1 MPDKQYTIAERLFT
15 QQELVLG
22 QIQFIKQ
29 RLSQYDVTS
38 LTKAQVVELVIDEG
52 PALLAIVLIPQGQ
65 TRADKVKAGWAAI
78 KELEAWLQAPA
89 TTAEVAAI
97 ASDFFQVEH
106 AILDT
111 LWGRAGRRVHAE
123 ISRAGLQTPS

>member
-78 KELEAWLQAPA
+78 KELEAWLQAHA

-97 ASDFFQVEH
+97 ASDFFQ
-106 AILDT
+106 LN
-111 LWGRAGRRVHAE
+111 RAALSNLMGSAGSTMDAE
-123 ISRAGLQTPS
+123 ISGAGLKTPS